1 MVLHELGTNAAKY
14 GALSHSNGRLRVA
27 WQKAEAA
34 DGGSQV
40 ELVWEERGGSGIAPP
55 AERGF
60 GSRLIEQA
68 VSYQLGGSVT
78 TDYAPEGLVCRIS
91 FPLR

>member
-27 WQKAEAA
+27 WRKAEA
-34 DGGSQV
+34 DGRPEV
-40 ELVWEERGGSGIAPP
+40 ELMWEESGGAGIGPP

-60 GSRLIEQA
+60 GSQLIEQA

-78 TDYAPEGLVCRIS
+78 MDYAPEGLTCRIS